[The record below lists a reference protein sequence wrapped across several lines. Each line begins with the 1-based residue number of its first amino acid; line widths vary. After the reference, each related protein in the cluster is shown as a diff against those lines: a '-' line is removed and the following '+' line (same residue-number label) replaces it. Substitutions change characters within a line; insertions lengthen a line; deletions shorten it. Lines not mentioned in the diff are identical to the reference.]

1 MEFISILL
9 NPKILAVF
17 GPIGVVLI
25 SMCYMLYKFYREER
39 KRAIDAEKKND
50 ELQEKRLKEAV
61 EMSDDYHE
69 LVAYMDKTLDA
80 VLKVIRRPKNGNG
93 S

>member
-1 MEFISILL
+1 MEFFSLLL
-9 NPKILAVF
+9 NPKLLAIF
-17 GPIGVVLI
+17 GPIGAILI
-25 SMCYMLYKFYREER
+25 SVCVMLYRFYREER

-50 ELQEKRLKEAV
+50 EIQEKRLKEAV
-61 EMSDDYHE
+61 EMSKDYHE
-69 LVAYMDKTLDA
+69 LVSDMDKTLDA